1 MFGMIIVL
9 SLLSHASSSFK
20 FPNQVPYFNPSSLDE
35 VYDFMLEFVEVLR
48 YRFVVLPQTF
58 YHRLFGNEGEEEVA
72 FLRKEVSLL
81 EKKLKSSHNKRLGQ
95 LVQSYNLLLSEENDL
110 KETKRRLEREVFEEF
125 PKSNGLFDEISFSY
139 IHSGELSRVRLE
151 SEEKSVTDKLKGK
164 RKLRVDDS
172 FGMGRAPRAA
182 ATVVAEGKKS
192 RKRPATNPALKENGL
207 GNLTKRGRTV
217 NTTKGLEGS
226 TAPKKLKLEFRNSNG
241 GVCLSVGQGDTGQ
254 LGLGED
260 VLERS
265 KPGMVKNLTDVVEIV
280 AGGMHSLCLS
290 KSGVVYSFGCND
302 EGGSL
307 GRETLSEED
316 GAIPGKGGHS
326 TQGGDDLRWRLALRV
341 DSSGSFGLTPS
352 GKMEKLPVP
361 LAHHLQI
368 KKISSGTDHVALL
381 STCGAVY
388 TVGCAEQGQLGR
400 VGERF
405 SARGGRR
412 GLTLL
417 LQPDKIHSRKQ
428 DDDILV
434 CGLNNYNQLGVK
446 NVMEQTIFSLVKSDS
461 FSDNKW
467 RQIALGQH
475 HTLALDH
482 KGKVYAL
489 GRNDYGRLG
498 LGKSS
503 KDAAIPTL
511 ISGLADKNIVDVS
524 CGTTVSFAV
533 TESGECF
540 SWGMGTNGQLA
551 HDDDEDSW
559 SPEPVKGKQ
568 LESRKVILAS
578 GGGQHTLLLAK

>member
-1 MFGMIIVL
+1 
-9 SLLSHASSSFK
+9 
-20 FPNQVPYFNPSSLDE
+20 
-35 VYDFMLEFVEVLR
+35 
-48 YRFVVLPQTF
+48 
-58 YHRLFGNEGEEEVA
+58 
-72 FLRKEVSLL
+72 
-81 EKKLKSSHNKRLGQ
+81 
-95 LVQSYNLLLSEENDL
+95 
-110 KETKRRLEREVFEEF
+110 
-125 PKSNGLFDEISFSY
+125 
-139 IHSGELSRVRLE
+139 
-151 SEEKSVTDKLKGK
+151 
-164 RKLRVDDS
+164 
-172 FGMGRAPRAA
+172 MGRAPRAA

-302 EGGSL
+302 EGSL

-316 GAIPGKGGHS
+316 GAIPGKVDIPHKVVMISAGDSHS
-326 TQGGDDLRWRLALRV
+326 VCLTEEGKAFYWGTFR

-417 LQPDKIHSRKQ
+417 LQPDKIHSRKRKLAYKDVWAGSYNTFALTE

-503 KDAAIPTL
+503 KDA
-511 ISGLADKNIVDVS
+511 
-524 CGTTVSFAV
+524 
-533 TESGECF
+533 
-540 SWGMGTNGQLA
+540 
-551 HDDDEDSW
+551 
-559 SPEPVKGKQ
+559 
-568 LESRKVILAS
+568 
-578 GGGQHTLLLAK
+578 